1 MHTHA
6 HTHACTSCTHT
17 YTHTHTPQPTNTP
30 LPLPATSTELT
41 SLEEVENFLSKDEHA
56 VMGFFSESG
65 SALENAF
72 VATASSLRDDFRF
85 GFTREAEVIEKYSH
99 KE

>member
-1 MHTHA
+1 M
-6 HTHACTSCTHT
+6 
-17 YTHTHTPQPTNTP
+17 
-30 LPLPATSTELT
+30 
-41 SLEEVENFLSKDEHA
+41 EEAEKFLSHEEHG

-72 VATASSLRDDFRF
+72 LASASSLRDDFRF
-85 GFTREAEVIEKYSH
+85 GFTREAAVMEKYGH

>member
-1 MHTHA
+1 M
-6 HTHACTSCTHT
+6 
-17 YTHTHTPQPTNTP
+17 
-30 LPLPATSTELT
+30 
-41 SLEEVENFLSKDEHA
+41 SKDEHA

>member
-1 MHTHA
+1 MCHK
-6 HTHACTSCTHT
+6 S
-17 YTHTHTPQPTNTP
+17 PTLHPP
-30 LPLPATSTELT
+30 LPTTSTELP
-41 SLEEVENFLSKDEHA
+41 SLEEAEKFLSKDEHT

-72 VATASSLRDDFRF
+72 LASASSLRDDFRF
-85 GFTREAEVIEKYSH
+85 GFTHEAEVMEKYGH